1 MERSQSTQQPP
12 PPPPMRGG
20 PNANSVNNMSDAAA
34 ATTTTMATTS
44 SLASGATTPPPRSTS
59 SNNNNSSGG
68 GGHHRSH
75 SITNAAATSFVNL
88 LDGFTARVSTAVSV
102 ASSSS
107 GGLITGSSQSGST
120 NSLASLGTTAN
131 AFYSSIGSALN
142 SITSPIQ
149 AAAAAATA
157 TTTEV
162 VVAAASVITNHLSS
176 PTSGTPPHSLALQGG
191 HHHNHDNDDIEDDD
205 DDEEE
210 CDDGD
215 EEDDDDAIDND
226 RHIAAPTPSKTW
238 AENKQVVQEVRK
250 QLTHLSTMV
259 PTNVQFRNLS
269 DGRCRIYFLST
280 PPQTWET
287 TLLFA
292 DINLPQLQSQPQQQ
306 QHSHP
311 HQHHLPHHYQHPE
324 EQQQQRLLLQR
335 VDGATAGSPTERSG
349 PSSPM
354 PVELAFYFKPRV
366 NWHPLLKQPIPSSS
380 AHSNVSSSST
390 SGGSASPYAREF
402 QLLQERKRL
411 ATWGITSYELHKPS
425 GKLIF
430 PCLNDL
436 YQCLD
441 TGYNSGLLFPSQ
453 LRTSPQWSALDP
465 QICPQNSDLIAYI
478 SDCDIWV
485 THTLS
490 GYEKRLT
497 NTSNERRSSYA
508 EYALSA
514 GVPSYVM
521 QEEFSRYQG
530 YWWQPH
536 SDDGIYR
543 IVYEEVDETDVSI
556 YTFPSSTAQHG
567 EVDEYR
573 FPRTGSTNAKS
584 KLKMVQF
591 VLNEALQVSEIY
603 VKDLPYSLIAVF
615 SWLEY
620 IVRVGWT
627 PDANYVWVQ
636 GLDRKQQRLD
646 VILIPLDNFCESYSS
661 QVSTPT
667 DSIGDHSW
675 RSPYNRTITP
685 LQVIYT
691 EQQLDS
697 WINIH
702 DLLYFLEITETSVT
716 FLWASEETD
725 FRHLYLITSSLL
737 LTHANGAGASA
748 GDQSAEA
755 AGAGGGPSAHQPGFV
770 EQAALQP
777 RLINKVALTS
787 GEWEV
792 LARNLWVDKPN
803 QLVYF
808 VGLRDTPLEKHLYV
822 VSLQRPEHI
831 RLLTEPG
838 YSYLVEFDD
847 QCQLVLLVYC
857 NIQRLPSC
865 KVMRVNQTCQNGGV
879 NGIQISLV
887 GYLHEGDKPEPQYC
901 PQIFR
906 PQLSSGDIVYAMVFK
921 PHNFE
926 LGVKYPTVLNV
937 YGGPE
942 VQTVNNTFK
951 GKHQLRMHMLAAQGY
966 CVICIDSRGS
976 RHRGKRFESHIRGRM
991 GQVELNDQVD
1001 ALRILADQ
1009 LGYIDMER
1017 IAIHG
1022 WSYGGYLSL
1031 MGLIQYPHI
1040 FKVAIAGAPV
1050 TNWEYY
1056 DTGYT
1061 ERYMDLPQHNESGYS
1076 AGSVLNYVQSF
1087 PEEDNRLLLIHGLI
1101 DENVHFYHTSRLI
1114 SALNKANKP
1123 YALHVFPEER
1133 HSLRNLESNKNYE
1146 TKLLAFLQNL

>member
-1 MERSQSTQQPP
+1 MESRTQMNQSNQQQQQRNRLPSSPSPP
-12 PPPPMRGG
+12 LSVNLSGG
-20 PNANSVNNMSDAAA
+20 PNAN
-34 ATTTTMATTS
+34 TTLMG
-44 SLASGATTPPPRSTS
+44 LEQDSGPPSQLGR
-59 SNNNNSSGG
+59 NNNNGGG

-102 ASSSS
+102 AGGTSSSNM
-107 GGLITGSSQSGST
+107 LMDRSSQSAASTPGST
-120 NSLASLGTTAN
+120 HSIASLTSMGSLGTTAN
-131 AFYSSIGSALN
+131 ALYSSIGSALN

-176 PTSGTPPHSLALQGG
+176 PTSGTPPHGLDADEG
-191 HHHNHDNDDIEDDD
+191 DD
-205 DDEEE
+205 E
-210 CDDGD
+210 CDDC
-215 EEDDDDAIDND
+215 EEDEDDPVDND
-226 RHIAAPTPSKTW
+226 GHIAAPTPNNSW
-238 AENKQVVQEVRK
+238 AENKLVVQEMRK
-250 QLTHLSTMV
+250 KMCNLSSMV
-259 PTNVQFRNLS
+259 PTNVQFRHLS
-269 DGRCRIYFLST
+269 DGRARCYFLGT
-280 PPQTWET
+280 PPQSWET

-292 DINLPQLQSQPQQQ
+292 DINLQQS
-306 QHSHP
+306 
-311 HQHHLPHHYQHPE
+311 E
-324 EQQQQRLLLQR
+324 EQQLLVQRLEASESSVGSPTLS
-335 VDGATAGSPTERSG
+335 AGSPTSSG
-349 PSSPM
+349 QHT
-354 PVELAFYFKPRV
+354 AFLFNPLQRPRLP
-366 NWHPLLKQPIPSSS
+366 WSPLLQQPIQSSGG
-380 AHSNVSSSST
+380 
-390 SGGSASPYAREF
+390 SGGSGSASPYAREY

-411 ATWGITSYELHKPS
+411 STWGITCYELHKPS
-425 GKLIF
+425 GKLVF
-430 PCLNDL
+430 PCFNDL

-441 TGYNSGLLFPSQ
+441 TGYNSGLLFPTQ
-453 LRTSPQWSALDP
+453 LRTCPQWTALDP
-465 QICPQNSDLIAYI
+465 QICPQNSDMIAYI
-478 SDCDIWV
+478 SDCDLFV

-490 GYEKRLT
+490 GHEKRLT
-497 NTSNERRSSYA
+497 YTSTGRHSYVDD
-508 EYALSA
+508 ALSA

-530 YWWQPH
+530 FWWQPH
-536 SDDGIYR
+536 SNDGIYR
-543 IVYEEVDETDVSI
+543 IVYEEVDESEVSV

-567 EVDEYR
+567 RVDEYR
-573 FPRTGSTNAKS
+573 FPRTGSPNAKS
-584 KLKMVQF
+584 KLKLVQF
-591 VLNEALQVSEIY
+591 VLNEALQVSEIAI
-603 VKDLPYSLIAVF
+603 KDLPYSLLAVF

-627 PDANYVWVQ
+627 PDAKYVWVQ

-675 RSPYNRTITP
+675 RSLYSRTITP

-691 EQQLDS
+691 ERSDS
-697 WINIH
+697 WINVH
-702 DLLYFLEITETSVT
+702 DMLHFLELTETSVT
-716 FLWASEETD
+716 FLWASEETG
-725 FRHLYLITSSLL
+725 FRHLYLVTASLL
-737 LTHANGAGASA
+737 LTQANGQTDAGSA
-748 GDQSAEA
+748 A
-755 AGAGGGPSAHQPGFV
+755 AQPSFV
-770 EQAALQP
+770 EPSALQP
-777 RLINKVALTS
+777 RIINKVALTS

-792 LARNLWVDKPN
+792 LARNLWVDKIN
-803 QLVYF
+803 KLVYF

-822 VSLQRPEHI
+822 VSLDRPEQL

-847 QCQLVLLVYC
+847 ECQLMLLVYC

-865 KVMRVNQTCQNGGV
+865 KVMRVNQTCSNGGV

-887 GYLHEGDKPEPQYC
+887 GYLHEGGKPEPQYC

-906 PQLSSGDIVYAMVFK
+906 PQLPSGDIVYAMVFK

-991 GQVELNDQVD
+991 GQVELTDQVD

-1009 LGYIDMER
+1009 LGYIDMNR
-1017 IAIHG
+1017 VAIHG

-1031 MGLIQYPHI
+1031 MGLVQYPKI

-1061 ERYMDLPQHNESGYS
+1061 ERYMDLPQNNEAGYS
-1076 AGSVLNYVQSF
+1076 AGSVLEYVNAF
-1087 PEEDNRLLLIHGLI
+1087 PEEDKRLLLIHGLI
-1101 DENVHFYHTSRLI
+1101 DENVHFCHTSRLI

-1123 YALHVFPEER
+1123 YEVHLFPEER

-1146 TKLLAFLQNL
+1146 TKLLSFLQNL

>member
-1 MERSQSTQQPP
+1 MDSRIQTTQQQQQSS
-12 PPPPMRGG
+12 RNSQLTVNLGG
-20 PNANSVNNMSDAAA
+20 PNA
-34 ATTTTMATTS
+34 TS
-44 SLASGATTPPPRSTS
+44 SAESSAPPRVDIGTTGVSSGSSS
-59 SNNNNSSGG
+59 SNSNINNNKRNSNKNKNNN
-68 GGHHRSH
+68 GHQRSH

-88 LDGFTARVSTAVSV
+88 FDGFTSRVSTAVSV
-102 ASSSS
+102 AGSITTNAMERSHSAASTPSSTHSGIGVGS
-107 GGLITGSSQSGST
+107 GGIGAGSIA
-120 NSLASLGTTAN
+120 SLTSMGSLGTTAN

-142 SITSPIQ
+142 SLTSPIT

-162 VVAAASVITNHLSS
+162 VVAAASAITNHLSS
-176 PTSGTPPHSLALQGG
+176 PTSGTPPHGLGV
-191 HHHNHDNDDIEDDD
+191 NDEDCDDN
-205 DDEEE
+205 DEEE
-210 CDDGD
+210 D
-215 EEDDDDAIDND
+215 EDDAVDND
-226 RHIAAPTPSKTW
+226 GHIAAPTPSKTW
-238 AENKQVVQEVRK
+238 AEIRCVVQDIRK
-250 QLTHLSTMV
+250 DLSNLSTMV
-259 PTNVQFRNLS
+259 PTNVQFRHLS
-269 DGRCRIYFLST
+269 DGRARCYFLST
-280 PPQTWET
+280 PPHNWET
-287 TLLFA
+287 TLLFT
-292 DINLPQLQSQPQQQ
+292 DINLRQHDEQQLQQTSG
-306 QHSHP
+306 
-311 HQHHLPHHYQHPE
+311 
-324 EQQQQRLLLQR
+324 
-335 VDGATAGSPTERSG
+335 VDHEAATVGSPGGVGSPTINLPSFHFG
-349 PSSPM
+349 PQP
-354 PVELAFYFKPRV
+354 KPRLV
-366 NWHPLLKQPIPSSS
+366 WQTLLQQPIPSSQVGS
-380 AHSNVSSSST
+380 GI
-390 SGGSASPYAREF
+390 GGSGSAYPCAREY
-402 QLLQERKRL
+402 QLMQERKRL
-411 ATWGITSYELHKPS
+411 STWGITSYELHKPS
-425 GKLIF
+425 GKLVF

-441 TGYNSGLLFPSQ
+441 TGYNSGLLFPTQ
-453 LRTSPQWSALDP
+453 LRTCPEWTALDP
-465 QICPQNSDLIAYI
+465 QICPQNSDLIAHI

-490 GYEKRLT
+490 GHEKRLT
-497 NTSNERRSSYA
+497 YTRSGRHTFA
-508 EYALSA
+508 DDALSA

-543 IVYEEVDETDVSI
+543 IVYEEVDETDVSL
-556 YTFPSSTAQHG
+556 YTFPSSTAVPG

-573 FPRTGSTNAKS
+573 FPRSGTQNAKS
-584 KLKMVQF
+584 KLKLVQF
-591 VLNEALQVSEIY
+591 VLNEALLISEITI
-603 VKDLPYSLIAVF
+603 KDLPYSLSAVF
-615 SWLEY
+615 PWLEY
-620 IVRVGWT
+620 VVRVGWT
-627 PDANYVWVQ
+627 PDANYVWMQ
-636 GLDRKQQRLD
+636 GLNRKQQRLD
-646 VILIPLDNFCESYSS
+646 VMLIPLDNFCESYSS

-675 RSPYNRTITP
+675 RSPYNRTISP

-691 EQQLDS
+691 EQSES
-697 WINIH
+697 WINVH
-702 DLLYFLEITETSVT
+702 DMLYFLEVGDTSVT
-716 FLWASEETD
+716 YLWASEETG
-725 FRHLYLITSSLL
+725 FRHLYLVTSSLL
-737 LTHANGAGASA
+737 LTHVNGSQTDASA
-748 GDQSAEA
+748 A
-755 AGAGGGPSAHQPGFV
+755 AAAAQHPSFV
-770 EQAALQP
+770 EPAALQP
-777 RLINKVALTS
+777 RIINKVALTS

-847 QCQLVLLVYC
+847 LCQLMLLVYC

-865 KVMRVNQTCQNGGV
+865 KVMRVTQTCQNGGV

-887 GYLHEGDKPEPQYC
+887 GFLHEGGKPEPQYC

-906 PQLSSGDIVYAMVFK
+906 PQLPSGDIVYAMVFK
-921 PHNFE
+921 PHNFQ

-951 GKHQLRMHMLAAQGY
+951 LRMHMLAAQGY

-976 RHRGKRFESHIRGRM
+976 RHRGIRFESHIRGRM
-991 GQVELNDQVD
+991 GQVELTDQVD
-1001 ALRILADQ
+1001 ALRILSDQ
-1009 LGYIDMER
+1009 LGYIDMDR
-1017 IAIHG
+1017 VAIHG

-1031 MGLIQYPHI
+1031 MGLVQYPEI

-1061 ERYMDLPQHNESGYS
+1061 ERYMDMPKCNEAGYT
-1076 AGSVLNYVQSF
+1076 AGSVLNYVHAF
-1087 PEEDNRLLLIHGLI
+1087 PDEDNRLLLIHGLI
-1101 DENVHFYHTSRLI
+1101 DENVHFNHTSRLI

-1123 YALHVFPEER
+1123 YALHLFPEER

-1146 TKLLAFLQNL
+1146 TKLLSFLQNL